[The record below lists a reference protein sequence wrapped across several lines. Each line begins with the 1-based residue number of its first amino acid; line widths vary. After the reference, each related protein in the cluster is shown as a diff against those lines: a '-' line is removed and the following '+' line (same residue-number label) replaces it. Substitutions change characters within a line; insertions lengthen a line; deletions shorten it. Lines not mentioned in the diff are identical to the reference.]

1 MIEDRRALTRRRGRT
16 AFVNMKYSVFHR
28 VCAMTDVKYEI
39 RIYTAPPKVKY
50 EICNYAG
57 GREKGVAPPQ
67 AAKNF
72 LNQFLKSDKINLVQN

>member
-39 RIYTAPPKVKY
+39 RMYYTAPPKVKY

-57 GREKGVAPPQ
+57 GRRARTLVDLFGQWKAP
-67 AAKNF
+67 
-72 LNQFLKSDKINLVQN
+72 NQHLYQLPN

>member
-39 RIYTAPPKVKY
+39 RMYYTAPPKVKY

-57 GREKGVAPPQ
+57 GRTCVKGGERGVGVRRAWM
-67 AAKNF
+67 K
-72 LNQFLKSDKINLVQN
+72 